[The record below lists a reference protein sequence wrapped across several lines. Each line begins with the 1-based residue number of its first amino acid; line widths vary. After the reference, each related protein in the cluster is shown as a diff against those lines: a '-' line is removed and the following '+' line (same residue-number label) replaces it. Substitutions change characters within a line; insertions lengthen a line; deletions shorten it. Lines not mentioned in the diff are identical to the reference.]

1 MVKVNRYFP
10 VGGPVSED
18 DIIDRELFLE
28 GLTRRLSDGQNILL
42 AGPRRIGKTSL
53 AFEVLRRLR
62 REGHDVALVDL
73 FGITSVREL
82 AEKMADALLENRTG
96 VQRTVEKLREMVR
109 SAAQTE
115 VRLSVQ
121 GIELGMSF
129 ARRQGSDL
137 ELLEESLGITD
148 KLIHATTSRV
158 ILVFDEFQE
167 LSRID
172 VNLYKILRSHL
183 QQKPQISCL
192 FLGSK
197 PTLLAQL
204 FSQGNEAFFRYAVS
218 LPVPEIPPDAWS
230 DYLVRKFSERGIS
243 ITRAEVGALLKLTGA
258 HPQDTMLVAAE
269 LYYVLMEMESQVV
282 SLTML
287 EIAYQRALESLVRA
301 FEELWGS
308 LSEHQGAQQLIKK
321 VARGE
326 RPYGQNA
333 PPARVGRI
341 LTYVMS
347 QGILVKVGRGQYEFF
362 EPMFRDYVM
371 QL

>member
-1 MVKVNRYFP
+1 MIKVNRYFP

-18 DIIDRELFLE
+18 DLIDRELFLE

-53 AFEVLRRLR
+53 ALEVLRRLH
-62 REGHDVALVDL
+62 REGYDVALVDM

-82 AEKMADALLENRTG
+82 TEHLANALLENRTG
-96 VQRTVEKLREMVR
+96 VQRTVEKLRDMVR
-109 SAAQTE
+109 AAHTE
-115 VRLSVQ
+115 VRVSVQ
-121 GIELGMSF
+121 GIELGLSF
-129 ARRQGSDL
+129 ARRQGSEMD
-137 ELLEESLGITD
+137 LLEEALAITD
-148 KLIHATTSRV
+148 KLIRASNTRV

-167 LSRID
+167 LSRVD
-172 VNLYKILRSHL
+172 VNLPKILRSHL
-183 QQKPQISCL
+183 QQKPHISCL

-243 ITRAEVGALLKLTGA
+243 ITPAEVGVLLKLTGG
-258 HPQDTMLVAAE
+258 HPQDTMLVASE
-269 LYYVLMEMESQVV
+269 IYYALIEMESQVV
-282 SLTML
+282 SLTVL
-287 EIAYQRALESLVRA
+287 EIAYQRALESLMRA

-321 VARGE
+321 VAHGE

-333 PPARVGRI
+333 SPARVGRI
-341 LTYVMS
+341 LTYAMNR
-347 QGILVKVGRGQYEFF
+347 GILIKVGRGQYEFF

-371 QL
+371 RL

>member
-1 MVKVNRYFP
+1 MRN
-10 VGGPVSED
+10 VSHV
-18 DIIDRELFLE
+18 FLE

-53 AFEVLRRLR
+53 ALEVLRRLH
-62 REGHDVALVDL
+62 REGHDVALVDM
-73 FGITSVREL
+73 FGTTSVREL
-82 AEKMADALLENRTG
+82 AERLANALLENRTG
-96 VQRTVEKLREMVR
+96 VQRTVEKLRDMVR

-129 ARRQGSDL
+129 ARRQGSDM

-148 KLIHATTSRV
+148 KLIRASNNRV

-172 VNLYKILRSHL
+172 ADLHKILRSHL
-183 QQKPQISCL
+183 QQKPHISCL

-218 LPVPEIPPDAWS
+218 LPVPEIPSDAWS
-230 DYLVRKFSERGIS
+230 GYLVRKFSERGIS
-243 ITRAEVGALLKLTGA
+243 ITPAEVGLLLKLTGG
-258 HPQDTMLVAAE
+258 HPQDTMLVASE
-269 LYYVLMEMESQVV
+269 VYYVLMEMESQVMESQVV
-282 SLTML
+282 SLTVL
-287 EIAYQRALESLVRA
+287 EIAYQRALESLMRA

-321 VARGE
+321 IAYGE

-333 PPARVGRI
+333 SPARVGRI
-341 LTYVMS
+341 LTYVMN
-347 QGILVKVGRGQYEFF
+347 QGILVKMGRGHYEFF
-362 EPMFRDYVM
+362 EPMFRDYVTR
-371 QL
+371 L

>member
-1 MVKVNRYFP
+1 MQVNRYFP

-18 DIIDRELFLE
+18 DIIDRELFLD
-28 GLTRRLSDGQNILL
+28 GLTRRLNDGQNILL

-53 AFEVLRRLR
+53 ALEVLRRLR

-82 AEKMADALLENRTG
+82 AEHLANALLENRTG
-96 VQRTVEKLREMVR
+96 VQRTVEKLRDMVR
-109 SAAQTE
+109 SVTQTD
-115 VRLSVQ
+115 VRLSLQ
-121 GIELGMSF
+121 GIELGLAF

-137 ELLEESLGITD
+137 ELLEESLGIAD
-148 KLIHATTSRV
+148 KLVLASHSRV

-172 VNLYKILRSHL
+172 ASLHKILRSYL
-183 QQKPQISCL
+183 QQRPHVSCL

-204 FSQGNEAFFRYAVS
+204 FSQGNEAFYRYAVS
-218 LPVPEIPPDAWS
+218 LPVPEIPSAAWS
-230 DYLVRKFSERGIS
+230 DYLVRKFSERGLS
-243 ITRAEVGALLKLTGA
+243 ITPAEVGALLRLTGG
-258 HPQDTMLVAAE
+258 HPQDTMLVSSEA
-269 LYYVLMEMESQVV
+269 YYVLMEMESHVV
-282 SLTML
+282 SLTVL
-287 EIAYQRALESLVRA
+287 EIAYQRALESLMRA
-301 FEELWGS
+301 FEELWRS

-321 VARGE
+321 VAYGE
-326 RPYGQNA
+326 RPYGQHA
-333 PPARVGRI
+333 SPARVGRI
-341 LTYVMS
+341 LTYLMS

>member
-1 MVKVNRYFP
+1 MRVNRYFP

-28 GLTRRLSDGQNILL
+28 GLTRRLRDGQNILL

-53 AFEVLRRLR
+53 ALEVLRRLH

-82 AEKMADALLENRTG
+82 AEDLANALLENRTG
-96 VQRTVEKLREMVR
+96 VRRTVEKLRDMVLR
-109 SAAQTE
+109 AAQTE

-129 ARRQGSDL
+129 ARRQGSDM

-148 KLIHATTSRV
+148 KLTRAGSSRV

-172 VNLYKILRSHL
+172 GNLHKILRSHL
-183 QQKPQISCL
+183 QQKPHISCL

-218 LPVPEIPPDAWS
+218 LPVPKIPPNAWS
-230 DYLVRKFSERGIS
+230 DYLVRKFSEREIA
-243 ITRAEVGALLKLTGA
+243 ITPAEVGALLKLTAG
-258 HPQDTMLVAAE
+258 HPQDTMLVASE
-269 LYYVLMEMESQVV
+269 VYYVLMEMESQVA
-282 SLTML
+282 SLTVL
-287 EIAYQRALESLVRA
+287 EIAYQRALESLMRA

-321 VARGE
+321 IAYGE

-333 PPARVGRI
+333 SAARVGRI

-362 EPMFRDYVM
+362 EPMFRDYVAR
-371 QL
+371 L

>member
-1 MVKVNRYFP
+1 MNVSRYFP

-28 GLTRRLSDGQNILL
+28 GLRQRLRDGQNILL
-42 AGPRRIGKTSL
+42 AGSRRIGKTSL
-53 AFEVLRRLR
+53 ALEVLRRLH

-82 AEKMADALLENRTG
+82 AEHLANALLENRTG
-96 VQRTVEKLREMVR
+96 VQRTVEKLRDMFR

-148 KLIHATTSRV
+148 KLIRASNSRV

-172 VNLYKILRSHL
+172 VNLHKILRSHL
-183 QQKPQISCL
+183 QQKPHISCL

-243 ITRAEVGALLKLTGA
+243 MTPAEVGVLLKLTGG
-258 HPQDTMLVAAE
+258 HPQDTMLVASE
-269 LYYVLMEMESQVV
+269 VYYVLMEMESQVV
-282 SLTML
+282 SLTVL
-287 EIAYQRALESLVRA
+287 EIAYQRALESLMRA

-308 LSEHQGAQQLIKK
+308 LGEHQGAQELIKK

-326 RPYGQNA
+326 RPYSKNA
-333 PPARVGRI
+333 ASARVGRI
-341 LTYVMS
+341 LTYVMG
-347 QGILVKVGRGQYEFF
+347 QGILVKAGRGQYEFF
-362 EPMFRDYVM
+362 EPMFRDYITR
-371 QL
+371 L

>member
-1 MVKVNRYFP
+1 VNRYFP

-53 AFEVLRRLR
+53 ALEVLRRLH
-62 REGHDVALVDL
+62 REGHDVALVDM

-82 AEKMADALLENRTG
+82 AERLANALLENRTG
-96 VQRTVEKLREMVR
+96 VQRTVEKLRDMVR

-115 VRLSVQ
+115 VRLSIQ

-129 ARRQGSDL
+129 ARRQGSDM
-137 ELLEESLGITD
+137 ELLEESLEITD
-148 KLIHATTSRV
+148 KLIRASNSRRV

-172 VNLYKILRSHL
+172 VNLHKILRSHL
-183 QQKPQISCL
+183 QQKPHISFL

-197 PTLLAQL
+197 PSLLARL

-230 DYLVRKFSERGIS
+230 DYLVRKFSEREIA
-243 ITRAEVGALLKLTGA
+243 ITPAEVGALLKLTAG
-258 HPQDTMLVAAE
+258 HPQDTMLVASE
-269 LYYVLMEMESQVV
+269 VYYVLMEMESQVV
-282 SLTML
+282 SLTVL
-287 EIAYQRALESLVRA
+287 EIAYQRALESLMRA

-321 VARGE
+321 IAYGE

-333 PPARVGRI
+333 SAARVGRI

-362 EPMFRDYVM
+362 EPMFRDYVAR
-371 QL
+371 L